1 MEIFSNFYMAF
12 NIAFEPINLLVCF
25 IGVFIG
31 NLVGVLPGIGTTPA
45 ICLLLPT
52 TLYLTPTQSLIMLA
66 GIYYGAM
73 YGGSI
78 TSILLNIPGEGTS
91 MITCLDGYPM
101 AKAGRAGP
109 ALGISAFGSFIAGT
123 FSVLMLMI
131 FGPILAGMALKFGPP
146 EFVALTFLG
155 LTLVTYLGSGSMIK
169 ALMMAAFGLLLGC
182 IGLDPI
188 SGTERYTLNIMR
200 LKDGIGLIP
209 IMMGLF
215 GVAEV
220 FLTIEKSLKKAEI
233 FKTATKELLPT
244 KQDWK
249 DSSGAIMRGTIVGFF
264 LGIIPG
270 GGGLLASLMSYAIEK
285 RFSKHPEKFGKGAI
299 EGVAGP
305 ETANNAGAGGSF
317 IPLLTLGIP
326 CNVVMAVLM
335 GALMVHGISPGPLL
349 LKEHPNLFWG
359 VVGSMYIGNVMLLAL
374 NLPFIPLWVKI
385 LKIPYFLLFPL
396 ILLLCLIGSYSL
408 NNSPWDIG
416 IMIVFGVLGY
426 LMKKFDYPSAPL
438 VMALVLG
445 PMFEVALRQSLI
457 MSNGSLLI
465 FFSRTISAFIIII
478 SFLILLSPLGLKL
491 VRKKRPGLLK
501 KEEDF

>member
-1 MEIFSNFYMAF
+1 MDFFNHLYLAF
-12 NIAFEPINLLVCF
+12 NIALEPMNLLVCF

-31 NLVGVLPGIGTTPA
+31 TLTGVLPGIGTTAA
-45 ICLLLPT
+45 ISLLLPVT
-52 TLYLTPTQSLIMLA
+52 FTITPTQSIIMLA

-73 YGGSI
+73 YGGST
-78 TSILLNIPGEGTS
+78 TSILLNVPGEGTS

-123 FSVLMLMI
+123 FSILMLMI
-131 FGPILAGMALKFGPP
+131 LGPVLAGVAIKFGPP
-146 EFVALTFLG
+146 EYVALTFLG
-155 LTLVTYLGSGSMIK
+155 LTLVTYLGSGAMSK

-182 IGLDPI
+182 MGLDLVA
-188 SGTERYTLNIMR
+188 GTERYTFGLMR
-200 LKDGIGLIP
+200 LKDGMGLIP

-220 FLTIEKSLKKAEI
+220 LLTIETSLKKADI
-233 FKTATKELLPT
+233 FKTSAKELLPT

-249 DSSGAIMRGTIVGFF
+249 DSTGPIVRGTVSGFF

-285 RFSKHPEKFGKGAI
+285 KVSKHPEKFGKGAI

-317 IPLLTLGIP
+317 IPLLTMGIP

-335 GALMVHGISPGPLL
+335 GALMIHGISPGPLL
-349 LKEHPNLFWG
+349 LKEHPDLFWG
-359 VVGSMYIGNVMLLAL
+359 VVGSMYVGNVMLMAL
-374 NLPFIPLWVKI
+374 NLPLIGLWVKI
-385 LKIPYFLLFPL
+385 LRIPYPLLFPL
-396 ILLLCLIGSYSL
+396 IFLFCVVGSYSL
-408 NNSPWDIG
+408 NNSTWDIG
-416 IMIVFGVLGY
+416 VMTVFGVLGY
-426 LMKKFDYPSAPL
+426 LMKKLDYPGAPL

-457 MSNGSLLI
+457 MSSGNPMI
-465 FFSRTISAFIIII
+465 FFSRPISAAFMGI
-478 SFLILLSPLGLKL
+478 SILILLSPLGLML
-491 VRKKRPGLLK
+491 LRKKRPGLLK
-501 KEEDF
+501 QEEDF

>member
-1 MEIFSNFYMAF
+1 MDFLSNLYLAF
-12 NIAFEPINLLVCF
+12 NIALEPINLLVCF

-31 NLVGVLPGIGTTPA
+31 TLTGVLPGIGTTAA
-45 ICLLLPT
+45 ISLLLPT
-52 TLYLTPTQSLIMLA
+52 TFTMTPTQSIIMLA

-73 YGGSI
+73 YGGST
-78 TSILLNIPGEGTS
+78 TSILLNVPGEGTS

-123 FSVLMLMI
+123 FSILMLMI
-131 FGPILAGMALKFGPP
+131 IAPVLAGVALKFGPP
-146 EFVALTFLG
+146 EYVALTFLG
-155 LTLVTYLGSGSMIK
+155 LTLVTYLGSGSMAK

-182 IGLDPI
+182 VGLDLVDG
-188 SGTERYTLNIMR
+188 SERYTFNVMR

-220 FLTIEKSLKKAEI
+220 LSTIETSLKKAEI
-233 FKTATKELLPT
+233 FKTSAKEILPT

-249 DSSGAIMRGTIVGFF
+249 DSSGPIVRGTLAGFF

-285 RFSKHPEKFGKGAI
+285 KVSKHPEKFGKGAI

-326 CNVVMAVLM
+326 CNVVMAILM
-335 GALMVHGISPGPLL
+335 GALMIHGISPGPLL

-374 NLPFIPLWVKI
+374 NLPLIGLWIKI
-385 LKIPYFLLFPL
+385 LKIPYSLLFPL
-396 ILLLCLIGSYSL
+396 IFLFCVIGSYSL
-408 NNSPWDIG
+408 NNTTWDIG
-416 IMIVFGVLGY
+416 VMTVFGVLGY
-426 LMKKFDYPSAPL
+426 LMKKFNYPGAPL

-457 MSNGSLLI
+457 MSDGSPWI
-465 FFSRTISAFIIII
+465 FFSRPISAAFMVI
-478 SFLILLSPLGLKL
+478 SILILLSPLGLKL
-491 VRKKRPGLLK
+491 IRKKRPGLLK
-501 KEEDF
+501 QKGEF

>member
-1 MEIFSNFYMAF
+1 MNFFNNLYMAF
-12 NIAFEPINLLVCF
+12 NIALDPANLLVCF
-25 IGVFIG
+25 IGVFVG
-31 NLVGVLPGIGTTPA
+31 TLVGVLPGIGTTPA
-45 ICLLLPT
+45 ICLLLPA
-52 TLYLTPTQSLIMLA
+52 TLKITPTQSLIMLA

-73 YGGSI
+73 YGGST
-78 TSILLNIPGEGTS
+78 TSILLNVPGEGTS

-131 FGPILAGMALKFGPP
+131 LGPVLAGMALKFGPP

-155 LTLVTYLGSGSMIK
+155 LTLVTYLGSGSMVK

-182 IGLDPI
+182 IGLDLV
-188 SGTERYTLNIMR
+188 SGTERYTLNITR
-200 LKDGIGLIP
+200 LKEGVGLIP

-215 GVAEV
+215 GVGEV
-220 FLTIEKSLKKAEI
+220 FLTIERSLKKAEI
-233 FKTATKELLPT
+233 FKTTTKDLFPT
-244 KQDWK
+244 KKDWK
-249 DSSGAIMRGTIVGFF
+249 ESLGPITRGTFVGFF

-285 RFSKHPEKFGKGAI
+285 KISKHPEKFGKGAI

-335 GALMVHGISPGPLL
+335 GALMIHGISPGPLL

-374 NLPFIPLWVKI
+374 NLPLIPLWIKI
-385 LKIPYFLLFPL
+385 LKIPYSLLFP
-396 ILLLCLIGSYSL
+396 IIFLLCVIGSYSL
-408 NNSPWDIG
+408 NNSTWDIG
-416 IMIVFGVLGY
+416 VMIVFGILGY
-426 LMKKFDYPSAPL
+426 LMKKFEYPSAPL
-438 VMALVLG
+438 IMALVLG
-445 PMFEVALRQSLI
+445 PMFEVALRQSLT
-457 MSNGSLLI
+457 MSNGNVFI
-465 FFSRTISAFIIII
+465 FFSRPISAVFTIS
-478 SFLILLSPLGLKL
+478 SFLILLSPLILSL
-491 VRKKRPGLLK
+491 IRKKRPGLLK